1 MQNPDGSFGSSHA
14 VYETS
19 MTVIALVAAAR
30 MQYKPSNSNLKGIIE
45 KAKNYLIEK
54 QQDEGEGITEDNL
67 IYGGWGYPREGWA
80 DLSNTQFALMA
91 LDAAYNFLRIPK
103 NDNVWNKAQKFISNC
118 QQQDGGFIYKP
129 DWWWW
134 QSPYGSMTAAG
145 IWSLRLCNIAPSD
158 PRIQNAIIWLTN
170 NYSVDSNPG
179 LGSGW
184 YFYYLM
190 SFAKAMAMCNYAYLG
205 GHNWYN
211 DIVERLKNIQN
222 EDGSWSIDNNE
233 PPIMA
238 TIWAILALETRF
250 VPLYNPRYL
259 VIVLHSDV
267 DLHVYDPEGNHVGL
281 NYETGEVEVEIPGT
295 EILETTQ
302 DGIPIALRIHQPLPG
317 SYLVQLKG
325 RSKGTYTLTIEGIQG
340 DIVTSSNS
348 FTKEVNEGEV
358 QSSTVV
364 VSNIEGVM
372 TVFSEEPRRDA
383 LMEVIPKDLHFLVPI
398 GVTNITTKLKIYEKQ
413 GEKDIVG
420 INLILSD
427 LTDSQG
433 NVIISAKDISMEPSS
448 LDVSKG
454 QSSEVNIS
462 FNLPSTVEPGLLCS
476 GRLRLE
482 SLNAG
487 AETINISI
495 IVTKTKEFKGLSII
509 SLPADFEISSPKDV
523 FGKDVKIAIYDPK
536 ANDYIKDPN
545 QINILNGYGY
555 WIKSEEPVQMTQF
568 GILTDQSKSYAI
580 KLHKGWNLIGV
591 PFLDP
596 IEWNT
601 SKIKVKR
608 EGELARPI
616 TQALDLVEDY
626 AWGWEQDKNDPNS
639 GRYVLVYDTS
649 VIPNVVGQLEPWK
662 GYWVY
667 AHTDCELILPPPSQ
681 SKGRGTRGEGR
692 VAKGNGWSMR
702 LQASVNVSV
711 GEAVIGIANGT
722 RGLAVGLPPEPPTG
736 NNGVQVILLKNNTP
750 LAVDV
755 RSDGARRQEWEV
767 LVRWDKGQVTRGMGE
782 RKEVVLTFD
791 GIGYAPKDVSAWLVD
806 TVTGK
811 RLYLRTQP
819 SYRFVAQEG
828 EVERKFKVV
837 VERGND
843 RPLRVV
849 GLKATPMRG
858 QGVVIEFSLTKPAKV
873 EAEVLTLTG
882 RRVAILDAGSSEG
895 LARRI
900 VWRGVGIEGQKV
912 GGGVYLVRV
921 RAVDEEGREVQAA
934 TIVRLR

>member
-1 MQNPDGSFGSSHA
+1 
-14 VYETS
+14 
-19 MTVIALVAAAR
+19 
-30 MQYKPSNSNLKGIIE
+30 
-45 KAKNYLIEK
+45 LIEK
-54 QQDEGEGITEDNL
+54 QQDEGEGITEDNP

-91 LDAAYNFLRIPK
+91 LDAAYNLLGISK
-103 NDNVWNKAQKFISNC
+103 TDNVWKKAEKFISNC
-118 QQQDGGFIYKP
+118 QVDGGFRYKP
-129 DWWWW
+129 DWWW

-145 IWSLRLCNIAPSD
+145 IWSLRLCNIPTDD
-158 PRIQNAIIWLTN
+158 PRIQNALIWLAN
-170 NYSVDSNPG
+170 NYSIEFNPN
-179 LGSGW
+179 LGFNW
-184 YFYYLM
+184 YYYYLI
-190 SFAKAMAMCNYAYLG
+190 SFTKAMAMCNYTRLG
-205 GHNWYN
+205 GHKWY
-211 DIVERLKNIQN
+211 DEIVEYLGKIQN
-222 EDGSWSIDNNE
+222 EDGSWSINTNE

-250 VPLYNPRYL
+250 VPLDKPRYL

-372 TVFSEEPRRDA
+372 TVFSEEPSRGA

-495 IVTKTKEFKGLSII
+495 IVTKPKEFKGLSII

-702 LQASVNVSV
+702 LQASVNGSV
-711 GEAVIGIANGT
+711 GEAVMGIANGT

-755 RSDGARRQEWEV
+755 RNDGSRRQEWEV
-767 LVRWDKGQVTRGMGE
+767 LVRFGTRDGGRGTSE

-882 RRVAILDAGSSEG
+882 RRVAVLDAGSSEG
-895 LARRI
+895 LTRRV

-912 GGGVYLVRV
+912 GSGVYLVRV

-934 TIVRLR
+934 TVVRLR